1 MARILV
7 LEDNPLN
14 RDLMQQMLEDTHEV
28 SLANDGAEGVRKAQE
43 LLPDLILTD
52 LSMPG
57 VDGFEA
63 HRRLR
68 ADERTKNIPV
78 IAVTAHAIRGDRERV
93 MSMGF
98 DGYVSKPVDEDLL
111 LEAIAAA
118 LASASTLKKS
128 PV

>member
-1 MARILV
+1 MGEGDLAKTMARILV

-28 SLANDGAEGVRKAQE
+28 SLANDGAEGVRKALE

-68 ADERTKNIPV
+68 V
-78 IAVTAHAIRGDRERV
+78 DRI
-93 MSMGF
+93 F
-98 DGYVSKPVDEDLL
+98 
-111 LEAIAAA
+111 A
-118 LASASTLKKS
+118 
-128 PV
+128 

>member
-14 RDLMQQMLEDTHEV
+14 RDLMQQMLEETHEV
-28 SLANDGAEGVRKAQE
+28 QLAVDGAEGVTKAQQM
-43 LLPDLILTD
+43 LPDLILTD

-68 ADERTKNIPV
+68 ADDRTKHIPV

-93 MSMGF
+93 MAMGF

-111 LEAIAAA
+111 HEAIATA
-118 LASASTLKKS
+118 LKKAAG
-128 PV
+128 